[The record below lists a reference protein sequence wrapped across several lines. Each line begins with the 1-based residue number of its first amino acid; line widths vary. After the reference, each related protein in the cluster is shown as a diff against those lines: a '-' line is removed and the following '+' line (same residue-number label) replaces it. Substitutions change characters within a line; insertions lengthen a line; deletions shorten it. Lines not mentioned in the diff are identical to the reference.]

1 MITKT
6 YQSTITGKL
15 VASGEG
21 VATLSCPSGGQWA
34 VGDSDAVAPTS
45 SVRHSINA
53 RDTTSMQLEEGEHL
67 WIFGGQLAAVTAAN
81 PAPGD
86 V

>member
-6 YQSTITGKL
+6 YQATITGKL

-45 SVRHSINA
+45 SVRHSIGA
-53 RDTTSMQLEEGEHL
+53 RDTASMQLEDGEHL
-67 WIFGGQLAAVTAAN
+67 WLFGSQITAVTATN